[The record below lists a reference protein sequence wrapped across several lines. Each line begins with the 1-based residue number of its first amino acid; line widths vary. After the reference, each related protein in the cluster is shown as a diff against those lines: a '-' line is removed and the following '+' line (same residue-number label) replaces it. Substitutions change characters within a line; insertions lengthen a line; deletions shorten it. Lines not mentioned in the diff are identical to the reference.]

1 MTSTATKQPRRVA
14 QRVATAPPAS
24 PIVKWAG
31 GKSRLLPELLARVP
45 RAYTRYFEPLAGGA
59 ALFFRLAPRR
69 AVLADSNPDLIGFY
83 RAVASS
89 PAAVLRRLEL
99 HRQAH
104 AHDAEGHY
112 YDVRARW
119 NDRGITWSAA
129 DRAAAF
135 KYLNAT
141 CFNGLWRVNRGGVF
155 NVPIGRY
162 VEPAICSPVAMRRAG
177 ELLARAELVAG
188 DYRTTVAAARRGDL
202 VDFDPPYVPTSAT
215 SVTSYTAAAFGPQQQ
230 HELAE
235 TAREL
240 AARGVAV
247 MVSNHDTRLA
257 RRLYKGF
264 TIARVKV
271 ARSIN
276 SDAGGRGVVSELIA
290 TAGY

>member
-1 MTSTATKQPRRVA
+1 MTSIATKQPRRVA

-83 RAVASS
+83 KAVAGDV
-89 PAAVLRRLEL
+89 AAVLARLEL
-99 HRQAH
+99 HRREH
-104 AHDAEGHY
+104 ARDPERHY

-119 NDRGITWSAA
+119 NDHGIAWSAP

-135 KYLNAT
+135 KYLNTT
-141 CFNGLWRVNRGGVF
+141 CFNGLWRVNRRGAF
-155 NVPIGRY
+155 NVPLGRY
-162 VEPAICSPVAMRRAG
+162 VDPPICSPVAMRAAG
-177 ELLARAELVAG
+177 EVLARAELVHG
-188 DYRTTVAAARRGDL
+188 DYRATVAAARRGDF
-202 VDFDPPYVPTSAT
+202 VYFDPPYAPVSAT
-215 SVTSYTAAAFGPQQQ
+215 SFTAYTSTAFGLEQQR
-230 HELAE
+230 ELAA

-247 MVSNHDTRLA
+247 MVSNHDTRWT
-257 RRLYKGF
+257 RSLYKGF
-264 TIARVKV
+264 EIARVKV
-271 ARSIN
+271 ARAIN
-276 SDAGGRGVVSELIA
+276 SDAGGRGVVGEIIA